1 MENLMN
7 KRFVYVPAHCV
18 VLMVKERED
27 VLKTY
32 RLIFEGI
39 LSLELRDVLN
49 GDTIDDY
56 LLGLLRDSKEISF
69 SFYDITDISKDEY
82 RYIKEQAGKNI
93 KLYAVKKRGLK
104 KIGKFKYRILE
115 ERRERKDLLDD
126 DNSMESNLV
135 NRTENLSDE

>member
-1 MENLMN
+1 MN

-39 LSLELRDVLN
+39 LSLELRDTLN

-93 KLYAVKKRGLK
+93 KIYAVKKRGLK
-104 KIGKFKYRILE
+104 KIGKFKYKILE

>member
-1 MENLMN
+1 MN

-27 VLKTY
+27 VLETY

-39 LSLELRDVLN
+39 LSLELRDTLN

-104 KIGKFKYRILE
+104 KIGKFKYKILE